1 MKIRCIFVTVLT
13 LVTFVIS
20 TSCHKDRDDI
30 STNSYNG
37 HNGNTV
43 RFGAATSYRTK
54 VLTKTIYGGNF
65 NDEHTIE
72 SINWVPG
79 SDKIRVMCQQA
90 TLISG
95 SEKFSDYNVT
105 KKQDAKEKS
114 FADIVPSTG
123 NGLQWGTTFP
133 HFFYALYPS
142 QSISNGETVPTSI
155 LETQGTN
162 NALITGVIP
171 AIQVVKKSTDFSTD
185 HIYRPNMNYAYMYA
199 AEKVTALP
207 TSKYVNLS
215 FKPLITTFEFAIST
229 QSGTEAINEKLISVS
244 LSSTTTNLTGD
255 FKATITDLG
264 YDPTALVIENPGKS
278 ITVSIPDGGIQ
289 LSSDTPYKIT
299 MLALPVAQTN
309 LTVTLNFEGG
319 VKRSLKLNKIVSGN
333 PDNTEPITVQA
344 TQKANIVIS
353 APKTTTS
360 SVFDVTGPTTALAK
374 AGGSATYTI
383 ESYKTNHKTSYAT
396 AWTAQFSTDY
406 GKTWTDSKPDWLT
419 DFTTTGAGSDG
430 TTYTFSFSANTS
442 ASWANKTE
450 IGAEANP
457 KDLSCYDIYGL
468 PYGGV
473 ESSTPQNTAN
483 CYVISQPG
491 WYKIPCVYGNAIKN
505 GSVNE
510 AAYKTTSYTGTNALA
525 AFLKHDET
533 AITDPWIENNTVT
546 ISGIEDNIAVDG
558 ASLVWES
565 IKDLIK
571 NAQIDRYNGKAYIKF
586 YVDKDKIAQGNAVI
600 AAQSGTTI
608 VWSWHLWFMDNPSQN
623 LATIPIYSHPDIP
636 YKSVVEPNY
645 MLAAALGFTKGT
657 KIPPRQVM
665 VKFTQTATGKEKQL
679 YLLQDGDVGNGASV
693 THYQWGRKD
702 PMIPAII
709 ASTSNRTVYDAA
721 GTAISAQQTT
731 KDAYND
737 QQYSISIQKPHMFC
751 KPPTVNTS
759 WFGIHYHNLW
769 NSSMTTRGKDEVVTK
784 TVYDPCPPGFKVPN
798 KNVFTGFTN
807 DPIKEVSGTDL
818 YAIKSNSTTDKGF
831 YFYAQHSAPEQGVV
845 FVPYTGYRGQ
855 TSGEYKDTNYGKYW
869 TASYDLTANAALFL
883 NFSGGWA
890 KTLHYNESFSN
901 AAGFAIMPVAE

>member
-1 MKIRCIFVTVLT
+1 MNTRRILAAIIATVTLT
-13 LVTFVIS
+13 IA
-20 TSCHKDRDDI
+20 TSCHKDMDVV
-30 STNSYNG
+30 STNGHNG
-37 HNGNTV
+37 LNGNTV

-54 VLTKTIYGGNF
+54 VLTKTVYGGNYSDD
-65 NDEHTIE
+65 NKTE

-142 QSISNGETVPTSI
+142 QSISNGETVPTST

-171 AIQVVKKSTDFSTD
+171 ATQVVKKSTDFSTD
-185 HIYRPNMNYAYMYA
+185 HTYRPNMNYAYMYA

-229 QSGTEAINEKLISVS
+229 QSGTEAIDEKLISVS

-289 LSSDTPYKIT
+289 LSSSTPYKIT
-299 MLALPVAQTN
+299 MLALPVAQTD

-319 VKRSLKLNKIVSGN
+319 LKRILKLDKKESSNMV
-333 PDNTEPITVQA
+333 PITVPA
-344 TQKANIVIS
+344 THKANILIS
-353 APKTTTS
+353 APKTTTTT
-360 SVFDVTGPTTALAK
+360 VFDVVGPATATLTK
-374 AGGSATYTI
+374 AGGSATFEIT
-383 ESYKTNHKTSYAT
+383 SYKTNHTGVHTGS
-396 AWTAQFSTDY
+396 AWTTQFSTDY

-419 DFTTTGAGSDG
+419 DFTTTGGGSDG
-430 TTYTFSFSANTS
+430 TTYTFSFSENTS
-442 ASWANKTE
+442 TTWANKTE

-457 KDLSCYDIYGL
+457 RDLSRYDIYGS
-468 PYGGV
+468 PYGGS

-491 WYKIPCVYGNAIKN
+491 WYRIPCVYGNAIKN

-571 NAQIDRYNGKAYIKF
+571 DAQIDRYDGKAYIKF

-600 AAQSGTTI
+600 AAKSGTTI

-623 LATIPIYSHPDIP
+623 LATIPIYSYPDIP
-636 YKSVVEPNY
+636 YKSVVEPNN
-645 MLAAALGFTKGT
+645 MLSAALGFTKGN
-657 KIPPRQVM
+657 KIPPRHVM
-665 VKFTQTATGKEKQL
+665 VKFKQTATGKEKQL
-679 YLLQDGDVGNGASV
+679 YLLQDGNIGDGASV

-709 ASTSNRTVYDAA
+709 ATTSERTVYDAA
-721 GTAISAQQTT
+721 GIAISAQQTT
-731 KDAYND
+731 SDAYD
-737 QQYSISIQKPHMFC
+737 YLQYSISIQKPHMFC
-751 KPPTVNTS
+751 KPSGINIS

-798 KNVFTGFTN
+798 KNVFTGFTDEPMN
-807 DPIKEVSGTDL
+807 EVSGTGL
-818 YAIKSNSTTDKGF
+818 YAIKPNSSTDKGF

-855 TSGEYKDTNYGKYW
+855 TSGVYKDSEFGKYW
-869 TASYDLTANAALFL
+869 TASYDPTVDAPLFL
-883 NFSGGWA
+883 NFSGNKA
-890 KTLHYNESFSN
+890 QTLRSNASFSN